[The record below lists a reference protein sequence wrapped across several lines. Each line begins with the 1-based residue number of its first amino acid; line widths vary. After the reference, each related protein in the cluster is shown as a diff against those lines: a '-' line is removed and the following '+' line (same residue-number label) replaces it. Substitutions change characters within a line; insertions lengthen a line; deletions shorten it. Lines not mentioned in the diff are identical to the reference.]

1 VPASLHPNRRY
12 GGKTTEERRGERRE
26 KLLDAGLEL
35 FGTVGYAAT
44 TIEMLCA
51 ATRLHPRYF
60 YEEFRTRESL
70 LLAVYDRH
78 VATVLGAVL
87 GALAAAPSDARA
99 RMEAGL
105 AAFVDGALADERAAR
120 INYFE
125 IVGVSPALE
134 ARRRE
139 VLRAYAE
146 LIADEI
152 SGLAPERRPPGE
164 DRHLTAVAF
173 VSATDGLIIDWLTT
187 PTRTDRA
194 RIIATLVDIFMPE

>member
-1 VPASLHPNRRY
+1 LYDPPVPASLHPNRRY

-99 RMEAGL
+99 RMEA
-105 AAFVDGALADERAAR
+105 DERAAR